1 MDELAERLAATAAEL
16 ITRVRDEDPAAVH
29 RWLMTRV
36 GGLNE
41 WIGLAMI
48 LAAAV
53 PDDRSWSQL
62 LGWVVGEEDPVER
75 RRRQWRESSRKRRAR
90 GAA

>member
-1 MDELAERLAATAAEL
+1 MDDLAERLAVVANEL
-16 ITRVRDEDPAAVH
+16 VVRVRDDDPAAVH
-29 RWLMTRV
+29 RWLVTQV

-62 LGWVVGEEDPVER
+62 VGWIAGTEDPAER
-75 RRRQWRESSRKRRAR
+75 RRRQWRESSRRRRAK
-90 GAA
+90 AS

>member
-1 MDELAERLAATAAEL
+1 MDDLAERLAVVANEL
-16 ITRVRDEDPAAVH
+16 VVRVRDDEPAAVH
-29 RWLMTRV
+29 RWLVTKV

-53 PDDRSWSQL
+53 PDDRSWNQL
-62 LGWVVGEEDPVER
+62 VGWIAGTEDPVER
-75 RRRQWRESSRKRRAR
+75 RRRQWRESSRRRRTKAS
-90 GAA
+90 